1 MRATTQADGIVAPEW
16 RALDRAFELAAGGP
30 AHGPNPRVGCV
41 VLDHGGLPVAEGRHE
56 GAGTAHA
63 EAAAVSA
70 ARRAGVDLTGS
81 TAVVTLEP
89 CAHTGRTGACAQLL
103 ADAGVRRV
111 VYALSD
117 PNPTASG
124 GAAVLRAAGVDV
136 VGDIDVAR
144 AEALLEV
151 WLHAVRT
158 GRPFITVKTAMTADG
173 RVAAADG
180 SSRWITSEPARG
192 HAHRVRAEV
201 DAIAIGSGT
210 ALADRPS
217 LTARNPDGTLADHQP
232 LRVVIGHRDAP
243 LTPDGG
249 EALALRTHDPAE
261 VATELGAREVRH
273 LLVEG
278 GPTVVSAFLRA
289 GLVDQ
294 VHLYLAPML
303 LGAGTAAITDIGVTT
318 LADALRM
325 SWRDV
330 QALGPDVLLVGRPAP
345 RRRS

>member
-1 MRATTQADGIVAPEW
+1 MQATTPADGVVASER

-41 VLDHGGLPVAEGRHE
+41 VLDRGGLPVAEGRHE

-89 CAHTGRTGACAQLL
+89 SAHTGRTGACAQLL

-136 VGDIDVAR
+136 VGDVDVAR

-243 LTPDGG
+243 LTPDGC
-249 EALALRTHDPAE
+249 EALALRTHDPAV

-303 LGAGTAAITDIGVTT
+303 LGAGTAAITDLGVTT
-318 LADALRM
+318 LADAHRM

>member
-1 MRATTQADGIVAPEW
+1 MRATTPADGIGAPE
-16 RALDRAFELAAGGP
+16 RAALDRAFELAAEGP

-41 VLDHGGLPVAEGRHE
+41 LLDRAGQPVAEGRHE
-56 GAGTAHA
+56 GAGTPHA

-70 ARRAGVDLTGS
+70 ARRAGIDLTGS

-103 ADAGVRRV
+103 VEAGVRRV

-124 GAAVLRAAGVDV
+124 GTAVLRAAGVDV
-136 VGDIDVAR
+136 VCDVDDDR
-144 AEALLEV
+144 AAALLEV
-151 WLHAVRT
+151 WLHAVRS
-158 GRPFITVKTAMTADG
+158 GRPFITVKSAMSADG

-180 SSRWITSEPARG
+180 SSRWITSEPARS
-192 HAHRVRAEV
+192 HAHRFRAEV
-201 DAIAIGSGT
+201 DAIAVGTGT
-210 ALADRPS
+210 AVADRPS
-217 LTARNPDGTLADHQP
+217 LTARHPDGTLADHQP

-243 LTPDGG
+243 LPPEGA
-249 EALALRTHDPAE
+249 EVLALRTHDPVE
-261 VATELGAREVRH
+261 VAAELAAREVRH

-278 GPTVVSAFLRA
+278 GPTVVSAFLKA

-303 LGAGTAAITDIGVTT
+303 LGAGTAAITDLGVTS
-318 LADALRM
+318 LADAPRM
-325 SWRDV
+325 TWRDV
-330 QALGPDVLLVGRPAP
+330 QTLGPDVLLVGRPAP